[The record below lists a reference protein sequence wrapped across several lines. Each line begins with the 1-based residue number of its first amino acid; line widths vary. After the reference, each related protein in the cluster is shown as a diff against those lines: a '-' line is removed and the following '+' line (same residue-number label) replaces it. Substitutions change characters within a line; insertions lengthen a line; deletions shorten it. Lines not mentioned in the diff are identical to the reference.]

1 MQVTLALYIKR
12 SKMKPALL
20 CTTGKPTG
28 QPSTGRFSVGLEQE
42 LAAFRAEFE
51 RTAPSGRAELYSA
64 KVEELRRQFP
74 LKDTLAVGD
83 EAPDFTLPD
92 TRQRQ
97 VSLTAVL
104 RAGPAIVTFYR
115 GGWCPYC
122 NIQLRAYQRALP
134 EIAGLGGQILAISPQ
149 LPDGSLSVS
158 EKNALEFDVL
168 GDAGNVVGRSF
179 GLVYALPEEL
189 RAVLRLNGKA
199 LPGINGD
206 ESWELPVPATFVIG
220 QDRRVALAY
229 VDVDYRRRLPPE
241 DIIATLRSL
250 SALIARRA

>member
-1 MQVTLALYIKR
+1 
-12 SKMKPALL
+12 
-20 CTTGKPTG
+20 
-28 QPSTGRFSVGLEQE
+28 VGLEQE

-51 RTAPSGRAELYSA
+51 RTAPSERAELYSA

-74 LKDTLAVGD
+74 LKDALAVGD

-92 TRQRQ
+92 THRRQ
-97 VSLTAVL
+97 VSLASVL
-104 RAGPAIVTFYR
+104 HAGPAIVTFYR

-134 EIAGLGGQILAISPQ
+134 EIAGLGGRILAISPQ

-168 GDAGNVVGRSF
+168 SDVGNVVGRSF

-189 RAVLRLNGKA
+189 REALRLNSKA

-206 ESWELPVPATFVIG
+206 ESWELPVPATFVVG

-241 DIIATLRSL
+241 EIIATLRSL
-250 SALIARRA
+250 PAPIARRAGTSMR